1 MSYKI
6 ETYQPITTEE
16 KSKYTADKRLI
27 YGTGVCYR
35 DDVRHENVYEDYQR
49 KTTEKEMSDIKI
61 KNKQVFENWINGY
74 KKQGYHIDRIDK
86 LRGLFTNN
94 GGLELYPITVFFK
107 KPDRKSFRKKRRYNK
122 REIK

>member
-16 KSKYTADKRLI
+16 KSKYTTDKRLI

-35 DDVRHENVYEDYQR
+35 DNVRHENVYEDYQR
-49 KTTEKEMSDIKI
+49 KTTEKEISEIKI
-61 KNKQVFENWINGY
+61 KNKKAFEGWINGY

-86 LRGLFTNN
+86 LSGLFTNN
-94 GGLELYPITVFFK
+94 GGLELYPVTVFFK
-107 KPDRKSFRKKRRYNK
+107 KQNKGSFRKKRQQHK
-122 REIK
+122 K